1 MAEAIPMILG
11 GILAINLL
19 LSLGIFDIVANFAA
33 PVVTNV
39 LGLPKEA
46 VGALAIGFLRKDVAV
61 GLLAPI
67 GLSAGQLVVGT
78 VVLAMF
84 FPCIATFVVLL
95 RELRLVN
102 VLKSA
107 GIMIASALTVG
118 GLLNLALN

>member
-1 MAEAIPMILG
+1 MILG